1 MWEGGGCNS
10 VVQWGNL
17 VGGGERECIIPVIAT
32 LGRCMSPASKSTKAK
47 KTSQKSKSI
56 AAKSQP

>member
-1 MWEGGGCNS
+1 MWYSE
-10 VVQWGNL
+10 GNL

-32 LGRCMSPASKSTKAK
+32 LGLWVHVCSKQITKAK

-56 AAKSQP
+56 AAESRSVLQT